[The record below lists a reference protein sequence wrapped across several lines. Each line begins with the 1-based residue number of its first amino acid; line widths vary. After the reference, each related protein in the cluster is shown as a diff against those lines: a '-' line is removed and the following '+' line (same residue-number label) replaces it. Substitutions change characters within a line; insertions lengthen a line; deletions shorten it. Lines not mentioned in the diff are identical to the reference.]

1 MCNTPGAC
9 SSTNQ
14 VERAVTHVQTLLCV
28 LVATI
33 MLSLDAP
40 STAQEWPRFRGPD
53 GAGITATPD
62 DPSLPDTWSR
72 SENVAW
78 RTEIPG
84 VGWGSQA
91 ER

>member
-1 MCNTPGAC
+1 M
-9 SSTNQ
+9 S
-14 VERAVTHVQTLLCV
+14 RLYFCV

-33 MLSLDAP
+33 RLSLDAP

-84 VGWGSQA
+84 VGWDSQA